1 MPNSAYIQQVITINQ
16 QKQEAA
22 IKYKTTSVDF
32 DCIRKMTANM
42 RQRVY
47 DATRSNLG
55 V

>member
-1 MPNSAYIQQVITINQ
+1 MPNTAYVQQTITIKQ